1 MKIFNFA
8 CTNKD
13 CNNFFEAF
21 VKTSDQ
27 KVPCEKCGSETEKRL
42 TMPAFILRGVGCF
55 SNGTYAKAKDGPV
68 LDQELLRLDDVSLNR
83 ELGLPDDCA

>member
-1 MKIFNFA
+1 MPLIFNYH
-8 CTNKD
+8 CEK
-13 CNNFFEAF
+13 CNHTFEAF

-42 TMPAFILRGVGCF
+42 TMPAFTLKGEGFFGRGTF
-55 SNGTYAKAKDGPV
+55 SKSHEGPK